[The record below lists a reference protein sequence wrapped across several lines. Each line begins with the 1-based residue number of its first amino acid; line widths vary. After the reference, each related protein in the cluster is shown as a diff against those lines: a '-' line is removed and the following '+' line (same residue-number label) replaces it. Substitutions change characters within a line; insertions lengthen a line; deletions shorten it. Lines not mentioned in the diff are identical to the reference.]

1 MSNSKHPMETPLL
14 GSHALAEESAFRPED
29 LLAAVRKLRG
39 LPQRGVP
46 PICILEFDGDLT
58 DSMAAAGELH
68 PFESWACFHTVMF
81 AGELDGM
88 PWGMV
93 PRTIGGPYAVLV
105 AEQLFT
111 AGAKLIV
118 GLSSAGRVSPQLP
131 LPSLV
136 VATSAVRDEGTSLHY
151 LPPSPSVPCPSGV
164 TKPLSMELKATGWRV
179 ESGAVWTTDAPYRE
193 TLSQLRHW
201 AEQDVLA
208 VEMQAASLFAF
219 GAARGAEVAL
229 VAVVS
234 NAVDH
239 AADSFDTGTPSDG
252 RRIAHAIV
260 RAGQRYLNSA

>member
-1 MSNSKHPMETPLL
+1 MNDSNHPMETPLL
-14 GSHALAEESAFRPED
+14 GSHVLQEESAFRPED
-29 LLAAVRKLRG
+29 LLAAVRALRR
-39 LPQRGVP
+39 LPERSVP

-58 DSMAAAGELH
+58 DSMAIGGELR
-68 PFESWACFHTVMF
+68 PFESWACFHTSMF

-88 PWGMV
+88 AWGMV

-105 AEQLFT
+105 AEQLFA

-136 VATSAVRDEGTSLHY
+136 VATEAVRDEGTSLHY
-151 LPPSPSVPCPSGV
+151 LPPSPMVHCPSGV
-164 TKPLSMELKATGWRV
+164 AGILAAELAATGWHV

-201 AEQDVLA
+201 AANGVLA

-219 GAARGAEVAL
+219 GAARGADVAL
-229 VAVVS
+229 LAVVS

-239 AADSFDTGTPSDG
+239 AGDSFDTGTPSDG
-252 RRIAHAIV
+252 RRIVQAIV
-260 RAGQRYLNSA
+260 RAGQRYLQSI